1 MIAPPDDEDPPF
13 ESYPPEDDEPSTDP
27 EDEEFARQSHPR
39 RIRRGG
45 TKMPGQDIGHLN
57 LVPMMD
63 IMTMLLVFLVMSFAT
78 EPANINI
85 NLALR
90 PPESSTQ
97 DVMETATKVTVTADT
112 ILLNDK
118 EIVRIQDLKVASG
131 GRALIPELRAALAEE
146 SDYLKALEERGGYPF
161 DGKLL
166 IVAHET
172 TPYSIITSV
181 LTTAGEAR
189 FGEYKLVVMQ
199 KAATTAP

>member
-1 MIAPPDDEDPPF
+1 MIAPPDDDEPPF
-13 ESYPPEDDEPSTDP
+13 ESYPPEDEHEPTDP
-27 EDEEFARQSHPR
+27 EDDEFARQSHPR
-39 RIRRGG
+39 RARRGG
-45 TKMPGQDIGHLN
+45 TKMPGQDIAHLN

-78 EPANINI
+78 EPENINI

-90 PPESSTQ
+90 PPESTTQ
-97 DVMETATKVTVTADT
+97 ATMENATKVTVTADA

-118 EIVRIQDLKVASG
+118 EIVRIQALKVAAG
-131 GRALIPELRAALAEE
+131 GRMLIPELRAALAEE

-161 DGKLL
+161 DGKLM

-199 KAATTAP
+199 KGATTAP